1 MFGKIVKK
9 ALQEATRDSK
19 TASAQAQEEG
29 LPILAQL
36 HQAAA
41 DDTVKRT
48 TNRRK

>member
-1 MFGKIVKK
+1 MLGKIVRK

-19 TASAQAQEEG
+19 AASAQAQEDG
-29 LPILAQL
+29 FPILAQV

-48 TNRRK
+48 KSKR